1 MASTDGLDSAVTPI
15 LYVAEPASVAV
26 IQCSPPS
33 WMARIV
39 LEEKRVDYEIV
50 SLAFDRD
57 EHRTPHMLALN
68 PRGTVPVLEHD
79 GAVVHETYAILD
91 YLDFAFPERPLLP
104 RAAAARA
111 SALTRYHEASAL
123 KAVGMGLFAATMRG
137 AQAEELG
144 PARERFAEEL
154 TTWESY
160 VGDSEGLAGDFSLA
174 DVVVLPYV
182 ATAAWLGLPLP
193 ERLSGWL
200 ARLRERPSVRETWP
214 RTWADAKEA

>member
-1 MASTDGLDSAVTPI
+1 MASTDGLDPDLTPI
-15 LYVAEPASVAV
+15 LYVADPASVAV

-39 LEEKRVDYEIV
+39 LEEKRVPHEIV

-68 PRGTVPVLEHD
+68 PRGTVPVLEHA

-104 RAAAARA
+104 RAPEARA
-111 SALTRYHEASAL
+111 AALTRYHEASAL
-123 KAVGMGLFAATMRG
+123 KAVGMGLFAAMMRG
-137 AQAEELG
+137 AQGEELE
-144 PARERFAEEL
+144 PARDRFAEEL
-154 TTWESY
+154 AIWAGY
-160 VGDSEGLAGDFSLA
+160 VGTSEGLAGEFSLA

-182 ATAAWLGLPLP
+182 ATAARLGLPLP
-193 ERLSGWL
+193 DALEGWL

-214 RTWADAKEA
+214 RTWSAAREP